1 MKIVGE
7 KKEMKNKNYPKSLHA
22 NIAMVKFFF
31 FFLLSF
37 LFVCF
42 GKIS

>member
-31 FFLLSF
+31 FFF
-37 LFVCF
+37 AEFFVCLF
-42 GKIS
+42 W